1 VHDVTTTPR
10 RRRALAAAA
19 LATLTLTAC
28 GSGSE
33 DGSTAAGG
41 SAEFDLSDWA
51 SVEQAAAGSTV
62 NWYMF
67 GGSDP
72 INAYVNG
79 WVKDALAEKDITLNQ
94 VRVTDTAEVV
104 NRVLGE
110 KQAGRDEGS
119 VDMIWINGENFKSG
133 KQADLWYCDWA
144 TELPN
149 AEFVDFED
157 PAVTT
162 DFGEPVEGC
171 EASWS
176 RAQSLVVYDSA
187 KVSAD
192 DVRSLDAMESWA
204 QANPGRFTYA
214 APPDFTG
221 SMVVRTF
228 LYDEAGGPDD
238 LLGEFDQAAYDEL
251 APRLWERLNALEPS
265 LYRGGATYP
274 QGGPEVEQLYANGEV
289 DAYLAYS
296 AGDLV
301 TQVEEGVLPA
311 TTRTAVFEEGTIG
324 NISFVTIPEN
334 APNKAAALVLANL
347 LQSPEGQYQKQVV
360 TGAYPGIDVAT
371 APAEVQAQ
379 FDAIEVAEA
388 DLAFEDQVRNSR
400 PELVAEWVTNLDE
413 DWVREVLQK

>member
-1 VHDVTTTPR
+1 MTTTPR

-19 LATLTLTAC
+19 LLALTLTAC
-28 GSGSE
+28 GSDDEPAS
-33 DGSTAAGG
+33 SSGG
-41 SAEFDLSDWA
+41 GALDLSDWA
-51 SVEQAAAGSTV
+51 SVEQAAAGQTV

-72 INAYVNG
+72 INEYVNG
-79 WVKDALAEKDITLNQ
+79 YVKEALAERDITLNQ

-110 KQAGRDEGS
+110 KQAGRDEGT
-119 VDMIWINGENFKSG
+119 VDMIWINGENFKTG
-133 KQADLWYCDWA
+133 KQADLWYCGWA
-144 TELPN
+144 DELPN
-149 AEFVDFED
+149 AEFVDFDD

-162 DFGEPVEGC
+162 DFGEPVEDC

-187 KVSAD
+187 KLGEAD
-192 DVRSLDAMESWA
+192 VASLDALERWVST
-204 QANPGRFTYA
+204 NPGRFTYA

-228 LYDEAGGPDD
+228 LYDVAGGPDE
-238 LLGEFDQAAYDEL
+238 LLGKFDQAKYDEL
-251 APRLWERLNALEPS
+251 APQLWKRLNDLEPS
-265 LYRGGATYP
+265 LYRAGETYP
-274 QGGPEVEQLYANGEV
+274 QGGPEVQQLYAQGEV
-289 DAYLAYS
+289 DAYLAYG

-301 TQVEEGVLPA
+301 QQVQDGVLPA
-311 TTRTAVFEEGTIG
+311 TTRTAVFDEGTIG

-334 APNKAAALVLANL
+334 APNREAALVLANL

-371 APAEVQAQ
+371 VPEDVRAR
-379 FDAIEVAEA
+379 FGAIPVAEA
-388 DLAFEDQVRNSR
+388 DLPFAEQVENSQ

-413 DWVREVLQK
+413 DWVTEVLQQ